1 MGLIIAIVN
10 AVVTV
15 LTFVVIIYTLLRFF
29 IAPFHPVIRSLGQVI
44 EPMLAPIRKH
54 VPPMGGFDF
63 SPLIFIILLQVMGT
77 IITALLRGI
86 A

>member
-1 MGLIIAIVN
+1 MGLIIVIVN
-10 AVVTV
+10 AIVTI

-29 IAPFHPVIRSLGQVI
+29 MDPYHPVIRTLGQVI

-63 SPLIFIILLQVMGT
+63 SPLIFIILLQVMGS
-77 IITALLRGI
+77 IITALLRGF

>member
-1 MGLIIAIVN
+1 MGLIIAIIN
-10 AVVTV
+10 TFVTAI
-15 LTFVVIIYTLLRFF
+15 TFVVIIYTLLRFF
-29 IAPFHPVIRSLGQVI
+29 MAPYHPFISALAEVI

-63 SPLIFIILLQVMGT
+63 TPLIFIILLQVLGA
-77 IITALLRGI
+77 IITGLLRNF